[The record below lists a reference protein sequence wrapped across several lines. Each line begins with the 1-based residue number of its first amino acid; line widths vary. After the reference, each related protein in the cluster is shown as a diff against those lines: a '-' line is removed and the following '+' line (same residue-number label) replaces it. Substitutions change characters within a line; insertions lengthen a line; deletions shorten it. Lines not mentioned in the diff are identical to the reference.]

1 MGLRFDGT
9 LGAFRLVQWN
19 ARELGLAASLGLLS
33 LKQRF
38 GSTSRL
44 EAGPTLPS
52 LSGIFVPALTK
63 AGRCAEHGQPLNAVR
78 VRQFDGRRI
87 HLIAAV
93 VVALLLGYVGG
104 RATTWQQ
111 GPILAASAEVAVD
124 PSPTPEGLAP
134 SAWASDIDVV
144 QEASLRVAEVSTPKF
159 STAPVSEPQPLNADE
174 VREAQ
179 AWLNAFGFSAGS
191 VDGLAGPQ
199 TMAAVRRYR
208 IARKM
213 EEAGGLDRAVL
224 KQMRQQSGQ

>member
-1 MGLRFDGT
+1 MGLRFDGS

-19 ARELGLAASLGLLS
+19 ARELALTASLGLLS
-33 LKQRF
+33 LKQRM
-38 GSTSRL
+38 GSTSGL
-44 EAGPTLPS
+44 EAGPTQPT
-52 LSGIFVPALTK
+52 LSRVSVPELTK
-63 AGRCAEHGQPLNAVR
+63 SGRCAERGQPPNAVR
-78 VRQFDGRRI
+78 VRQFDGRQI
-87 HLIAAV
+87 HSIATV

-104 RATTWQQ
+104 RATTWQP

-134 SAWASDIDVV
+134 LAWASAIDAV
-144 QEASLRVAEVSTPKF
+144 QEASPPVAEVSTPKF
-159 STAPVSEPQPLNADE
+159 STALVSEPQPLNADE

-179 AWLNAFGFSAGS
+179 AWLSAFGFSSGS